1 MTIFGTLWPKQ
12 NHPVIRLR
20 HNGGNKHLATVLSMY
35 FLDMLIMDLFPI
47 YFTQNRYFCFY
58 FLTLAFYFVPS
69 LGKFELGSSTP
80 QPIPS
85 CCPCCKFPAF
95 PTLRLQ
101 SRQLL
106 RTARSRTVTAALLGP
121 ACQFLTSL
129 TVLISL

>member
-20 HNGGNKHLATVLSMY
+20 HNGENKRLATALSMY

-47 YFTQNRYFCFY
+47 YFTQNRYFCFD

-69 LGKFELGSSTP
+69 LGKCEIGSSTP
-80 QPIPS
+80 QPTPS
-85 CCPCCKFPAF
+85 CCPCFKFPAF

-106 RTARSRTVTAALLGP
+106 RIARPRTLTAALMGP
-121 ACQFLTSL
+121 A
-129 TVLISL
+129 